1 MHYLSHEMLFFPG
14 AHSIRDHL
22 DMHGR
27 STFEDCETVLQ
38 TVGLNRWL
46 MEKGGS
52 NDLMTPECLSH
63 GERRLFCLA
72 RMLLRSKQRRLRGKG
87 NGLIVMDD
95 MEPDLDGPR
104 CETVEKVLRRE
115 MAKCTVIMVSN
126 RLDMASRICNR
137 LIIMNDGRAATTG
150 SWADLCEPDPTY
162 PNIYHEEILAMQKA
176 RKGVGKGK
184 GKGKAIKEDRGR
196 EILTTR
202 QRELGK
208 GRAKDRSISPD
219 NPDTFIE
226 ASEPG
231 YQVDP
236 DGVKRQKVIITS
248 TNTMSIWP
256 RKRLNAVPSVSLY
269 ERPSNDERSV
279 IRIYPMERSPRFDAH
294 AEYIGPSRQVARL
307 MDPNLTT
314 DEGHA
319 LLRDMENEHQQ
330 ALDEYHANNH
340 LSLYYDEDEDDW
352 EDVEVG
358 HADANDT
365 TDDEEDE
372 EEAVVASSSAGPS
385 SGTSSSQQAP
395 RQQTAQ
401 QTTTQQPVTQP
412 QPAAGNAPL
421 PYLGGNIYVSGL
433 DDFMS
438 GPRLY

>member
-1 MHYLSHEMLFFPG
+1 
-14 AHSIRDHL
+14 
-22 DMHGR
+22 
-27 STFEDCETVLQ
+27 
-38 TVGLNRWL
+38 
-46 MEKGGS
+46 
-52 NDLMTPECLSH
+52 
-63 GERRLFCLA
+63 
-72 RMLLRSKQRRLRGKG
+72 
-87 NGLIVMDD
+87 MDD

-137 LIIMNDGRAATTG
+137 LIVMNDGRAATTG
-150 SWADLCEPDPTY
+150 SWADLCEPDPTH
-162 PNIYHEEILAMQKA
+162 PNIYHQEILAMQRA
-176 RKGVGKGK
+176 RKGGDK
-184 GKGKAIKEDRGR
+184 GKGKAVQEDRGR
-196 EILTTR
+196 EVLTTR
-202 QRELGK
+202 QKELGK

-236 DGVKRQKVIITS
+236 DGVRRQKVIITS

-256 RKRLNAVPSVSLY
+256 RKRLNVVPSVSLY

-294 AEYIGPSRQVARL
+294 AEYMGPSRQVARL

-319 LLRDMENEHQQ
+319 LLRDMENEHQL

-340 LSLYYDEDEDDW
+340 PSLYYDEDEDEW

-358 HADANDT
+358 HAEANDT
-365 TDDEEDE
+365 TDDEDE
-372 EEAVVASSSAGPS
+372 EEAPVVASSSAGPS
-385 SGTSSSQQAP
+385 SGTASQQAP
-395 RQQTAQ
+395 QQQTAQ
-401 QTTTQQPVTQP
+401 QTTTQQPFMQSRP
-412 QPAAGNAPL
+412 SGNGPL
-421 PYLGGNIYVSGL
+421 PYLGENVYMSAL

-438 GPRLY
+438 GPRPY